1 MEADGRIAEYQMIL
15 GILGGIGSGK
25 STVTEMFAALGA
37 ETLDADA
44 IAHELIEQEETK
56 STLRQW
62 WGDEII
68 DADGKVNRTKIQEK
82 VFSDAQELVRLEKL
96 LHPEV
101 RKRIKKKIDVFRES
115 DGKLLVLDVPLLASS
130 PLRDLCDEIIFVNSD
145 EAIRETRVK
154 TRGWEPGERE
164 RRESFQAPEKQKI
177 SLAGSVINN
186 SGSLDETR
194 RQVEHLYENL
204 LAVDF
209 TEKE

>member
-1 MEADGRIAEYQMIL
+1 MIL

-25 STVTEMFAALGA
+25 STVTEMFGALGA
-37 ETLDADA
+37 ATLDADA
-44 IAHELIEQEETK
+44 IAHELIEREETK
-56 STLRQW
+56 STLQQW
-62 WGDEII
+62 WGDDVI
-68 DADGKVNRTKIQEK
+68 DVDGKVNRKKIQEV

-101 RKRIKKKIDVFRES
+101 KKRIEEKIESFRES
-115 DGKLLVLDVPLLASS
+115 NGRLLVLDVPLLASS
-130 PLRDLCDEIIFVNSD
+130 PLRDFCDEIIFVNSD
-145 EAIRETRVK
+145 ETTREARTR

-164 RRESFQAPEKQKI
+164 QRESFQAPEKEKI

-194 RQVEHLYENL
+194 RQVEDLYENL
-204 LAVDF
+204 LSVDF

>member
-1 MEADGRIAEYQMIL
+1 MIL
-15 GILGGIGSGK
+15 GVLGGIGSGK

-37 ETLDADA
+37 EILDADA

-56 STLRQW
+56 SMLRQW
-62 WGDEII
+62 WGDEVIG
-68 DADGKVNRTKIQEK
+68 ADGKVNRKKIQEK

-101 RKRIKKKIDVFRES
+101 RKRIEKKIDEFRES

-130 PLRDLCDEIIFVNSD
+130 PLRDFCDEIIFVNSD

-154 TRGWEPGERE
+154 TRGWDPGERE
-164 RRESFQAPEKQKI
+164 RRESSQAPEKEKI

-194 RQVEHLYENL
+194 QQIESLYESL